1 MSEPLYVEVLSGP
14 RGGGEG
20 ILPPF
25 PYFGRSINQSQPGP
39 GEDYAQ
45 QITACPPPL
54 FSDLPTALSWLSS
67 SHHLCLF
74 FLCLGVLP
82 NLQHSREEMSVYG
95 CFALL
100 YIELGMLFLAPN
112 EERFLHCVTHYTRCR
127 IFFLNFFKKMFV
139 QG

>member
-1 MSEPLYVEVLSGP
+1 MLQGCRN
-14 RGGGEG
+14 RGRGASCPFSQ
-20 ILPPF
+20 ILADQLTNL
-25 PYFGRSINQSQPGP
+25 NQR
-39 GEDYAQ
+39 EDYAQ
-45 QITACPPPL
+45 QITTCPSPP
-54 FSDLPTALSWLSS
+54 FSDLPTALCWLSS

-112 EERFLHCVTHYTRCR
+112 EERFLYCVTHYTRCR
-127 IFFLNFFKKMFV
+127 IFFLNFKKKMFV